1 MTEIEYIKE
10 LVEDNKELSE
20 SIFEKEKVIDEYER
34 KIIALFREIHK
45 VQVEEARYS
54 FTTKE
59 DVYKVKISV
68 EKICEILSL
77 NAGIC
82 EEALAILKAKETKN
96 DD

>member
-10 LVEDNKELSE
+10 LVDDNTRLREEITRLK
-20 SIFEKEKVIDEYER
+20 D
-34 KIIALFREIHK
+34 KIVGYMKQNECIYNEIHK
-45 VQVEEARYS
+45 AQVREAQYS

-59 DVYKVKISV
+59 DIYKAPVASNRL
-68 EKICEILSL
+68 CEIMSY

-82 EEALAILKAKETKN
+82 EEALAILKAKEVKN

>member
-10 LVEDNKELSE
+10 LVEENTVLRETIFEREKELD
-20 SIFEKEKVIDEYER
+20 IYDD
-34 KIIALFREIHK
+34 KIGDMFREIHK
-45 VQVEEARYS
+45 VQVEEAKYS

-59 DVYKVKISV
+59 DVYKVKIPV

-82 EEALAILKAKETKN
+82 EEALAILKAKEIKN

>member
-1 MTEIEYIKE
+1 MTEIEYIKQ
-10 LVEDNKELSE
+10 LVEDNTALREEIHTCDKL
-20 SIFEKEKVIDEYER
+20 ITKYQEKIDT
-34 KIIALFREIHK
+34 LFREIHK
-45 VQVEEARYS
+45 VQVEEAKYS

-59 DVYKVKISV
+59 DVYKAKIPV